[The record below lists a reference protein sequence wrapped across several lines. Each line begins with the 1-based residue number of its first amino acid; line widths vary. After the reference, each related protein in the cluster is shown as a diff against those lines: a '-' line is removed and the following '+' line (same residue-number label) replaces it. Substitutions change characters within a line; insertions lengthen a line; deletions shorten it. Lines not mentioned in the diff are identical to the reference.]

1 MNESNDRKIKKLL
14 ESESVPEEL
23 SPENIKKMLD
33 EKAPVRKRNKI
44 AHKAARIT
52 AVAAACAVICGFG
65 VHYAEQGSL
74 FNENKFNDHFDQ
86 TDSSKEIIEESS
98 QNSYK
103 IDGDSQESSTAGN
116 NSETE
121 AENAFMNGASD
132 YGELYYMLEKAS
144 ENYRA
149 NLSNGKYDTDEV
161 MEAAAEQS
169 ADGAVNG
176 IGGGDASET
185 DYYDTYNQEEG
196 VLEADI
202 AKTDGKY
209 IYYLYEDYDAENTVN
224 QYINIAEADNGLF
237 TDSYALNISGD
248 FTVPE
253 GENCD
258 SNIVLEDMYLY
269 NDMLIVIAQA
279 YVFEYSGDD
288 IDETGMICGIT
299 DDKSMT
305 CVNVYTT
312 GIEPQLIGTYSQEG
326 TYNDVRITPDGYMYL
341 ITNYFSSAYNE
352 IDGIDDVEAYVP
364 SYSVNGG
371 TCLVAPECILLPGE
385 EMQECYSIAYSIVGS
400 LDFNNTGSFTETDI
414 KAIAGFTGNI
424 YCSETNLYTACGGEQ
439 TTITRI
445 ALDHGV
451 ITPAASGTIEGYIK
465 DQFSMSEYNGYFRI
479 AATIETWSESYFD
492 DFVSYGRDGVNNCV
506 YVLDMELNEVGKI
519 SDFGI
524 DETIKSVNFS
534 GDTAYV
540 VTYEQT
546 DPLFSIDLSDPEQPV
561 ILDEY
566 KILGYSTY
574 MQQWSDGL
582 LLGFGVNANENG
594 IADGVKLVMFDNSD
608 PNDLKEAGIYQLT
621 MESYPEY
628 LNGGLTSDALWE
640 RKALLIAPEKNLIGV
655 PVMISGSRNENY
667 DWYCSYKYIFF
678 SYEDGQ
684 FVMKGELFENSGT
697 NFGTNCFRR
706 VVYIGDYV
714 YGLSGEKF
722 VSASISDITA
732 TDSIEFR

>member
-1 MNESNDRKIKKLL
+1 MNENNDRKIKKIL
-14 ESESVPEEL
+14 ESENVPEEL

-74 FNENKFNDHFDQ
+74 FNKNKFDADHGQ
-86 TDSSKEIIEESS
+86 GQSSHASMEESS
-98 QNSYK
+98 SDIGK
-103 IDGDSQESSTAGN
+103 EGN
-116 NSETE
+116 NSE
-121 AENAFMNGASD
+121 ASVPENVPETQSAIMSGASD

-144 ENYRA
+144 ERYRA
-149 NLSNGKYDTDEV
+149 KQSNVEYYTDGVVESAAVQGADEV
-161 MEAAAEQS
+161 T
-169 ADGAVNG
+169 NG
-176 IGGGDASET
+176 IGGEDVNET

-209 IYYLYEDYDAENTVN
+209 IYYLCGDYDDESTGN
-224 QYINIAEADNGLF
+224 QYINIAEADNGSF

-248 FTVPE
+248 FNVPE

-258 SNIVLEDMYLY
+258 SNIILEDMYLY

-279 YVFEYSGDD
+279 YVFEYSDDD
-288 IDETGMICGIT
+288 IDENGVICGII

-312 GIEPQLIGTYSQEG
+312 GINPQLIGTYSQDG
-326 TYNDVRITPDGYMYL
+326 SYNDVRITPEGYMYL
-341 ITNYFSSAYNE
+341 ITDYYSADYDR
-352 IDGIDDVEAYVP
+352 IDGIDDVASYVP

-371 TCLVAPECILLPGE
+371 TCLVAPESILLPGDE
-385 EMQECYSIAYSIVGS
+385 IQECYSIAYSIVGS

-414 KAIAGFTGNI
+414 KAIAGFSGDI
-424 YCSETNLYTACGGEQ
+424 YCSGTNLYTACGWEQ

-445 ALDHGV
+445 ALEHGA
-451 ITPAASGTIEGYIK
+451 ITPAASGTIDGYLK
-465 DQFSMSEYNGYFRI
+465 DQFSMSEYNGYFRA
-479 AATIETWSESYFD
+479 AATIETWSETYFED
-492 DFVSYGRDGVNNCV
+492 TVSFGRDSVNNCV
-506 YVLDMELNEVGKI
+506 YVLDMDLNEVGKI

-524 DETIKSVNFS
+524 DESIKSVNFS
-534 GDTAYV
+534 GDIAYV

-546 DPLFSIDLSDPEQPV
+546 DPLFSIDLSNPEQPV

-574 MQQWSDGL
+574 MQQWSDSM
-582 LLGFGVNANENG
+582 LLGFGVNADENG
-594 IADGVKLVMFDNSD
+594 IEDGVKLVMFDNSD
-608 PNDLKEAGIYQLT
+608 PNDLREAGIYQLT
-621 MESYPEY
+621 TEACPEDW
-628 LNGGLTSDALWE
+628 NGWLTSDAIWE

-655 PVMISGSRNENY
+655 PVTISGYKGETY
-667 DWYCSYKYIFF
+667 DWYHDFKYVFF

-684 FVMKGELFENSGT
+684 FVMKGELFENDGT
-697 NFGTNCFRR
+697 NFGYNCFRR

-722 VSASISDITA
+722 VSASISDIA
-732 TDSIEFR
+732 VTDTVQFR